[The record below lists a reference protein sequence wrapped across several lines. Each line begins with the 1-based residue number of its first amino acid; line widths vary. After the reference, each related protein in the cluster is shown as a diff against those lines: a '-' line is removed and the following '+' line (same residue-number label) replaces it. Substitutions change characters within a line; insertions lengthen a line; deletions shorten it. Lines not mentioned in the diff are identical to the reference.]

1 VVSLAPL
8 IPSEVRA
15 ARRVLD
21 ETRRDLGRLMSAG
34 DPDVR
39 VVGELQRFID
49 TVAGALAEYQR
60 VGRLRRLRRRPA
72 PAGAVPLEQFLHR
85 WSDRF
90 LVMWAVVGA
99 ETAV

>member
-1 VVSLAPL
+1 MVSLAPL

-15 ARRVLD
+15 ARRVLH
-21 ETRRDLGRLMSAG
+21 ETRRDLGRLTSAG
-34 DPDVR
+34 RPDVR

-49 TVAGALAEYQR
+49 VVEGALAEYHR
-60 VGRLRRLRRRPA
+60 TARLRRLRRRAA

-99 ETAV
+99 ETPA